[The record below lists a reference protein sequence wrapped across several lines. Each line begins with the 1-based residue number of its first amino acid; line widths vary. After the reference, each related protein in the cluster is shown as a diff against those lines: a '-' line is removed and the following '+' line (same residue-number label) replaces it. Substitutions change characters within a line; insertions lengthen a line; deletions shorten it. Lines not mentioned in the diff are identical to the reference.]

1 MLRSKRSDRREKVCS
16 VLAHAMNCF
25 TSCSPFSFRLVPAA
39 AWASS
44 NLSRALL
51 ESPAYSENKASRTPV
66 EVPGGLDSPLLER
79 LEIVAHSSTR
89 LVVDV
94 CVAEAGCRTRGLPTV
109 RGEHLC
115 RGTIGSS
122 RRAPHCG
129 VGTLP
134 TSRCWCTCARI
145 ACARARAT
153 MLSWASLWPFLCF
166 VRHCTLRPACR
177 SFVDSFESSFEP
189 FVMTAKAT
197 PAAGRI
203 FGSDAEVLRDC
214 FLRALPST
222 CLPDSGCSE
231 LCSWPRSIQRSTSSI
246 GGRVHCDESRLPRQG
261 CKISSGF

>member
-109 RGEHLC
+109 RGEHLFMPDLDIQLQGAHRQLASGAPLRSRNSPDQQMLVNLRTDRVCTRESDHAVLGLSLAFPLFCAPLHAEARLSQLC
-115 RGTIGSS
+115 RQL
-122 RRAPHCG
+122 RVKLRAVCHDG
-129 VGTLP
+129 ESY
-134 TSRCWCTCARI
+134 TS
-145 ACARARAT
+145 
-153 MLSWASLWPFLCF
+153 SWAYI
-166 VRHCTLRPACR
+166 R
-177 SFVDSFESSFEP
+177 
-189 FVMTAKAT
+189 K
-197 PAAGRI
+197 
-203 FGSDAEVLRDC
+203 
-214 FLRALPST
+214 
-222 CLPDSGCSE
+222 
-231 LCSWPRSIQRSTSSI
+231 
-246 GGRVHCDESRLPRQG
+246 
-261 CKISSGF
+261 